1 MPAVSPSKEA
11 TKKAARPRPNL
22 ADADAQSKGKGKLV
36 RALGSPDYHTR
47 EKAVNAITRFLA
59 RKSGLSEKSML
70 KIWKGIFYA
79 FWHSD
84 KAPIQV
90 IHQFSRLFHAASWS
104 AAWGAR
110 VLTSCP
116 CRRSLLKGW
125 LQ

>member
-1 MPAVSPSKEA
+1 MPTEAPSKE
-11 TKKAARPRPNL
+11 TKKKVARPRPNL
-22 ADADAQSKGKGKLV
+22 ADAESAGKGKGKLV

-90 IHQFSRLFHAASWS
+90 INQYDAKLPRRQYWS
-104 AAWGAR
+104 AAWGE
-110 VLTSCP
+110 S
-116 CRRSLLKGW
+116 
-125 LQ
+125 